1 MKQQKPVRKN
11 NFVRKIKTHLSI
23 AVLSMGIAVLFFSCA
38 NDLETIKAY
47 SADEKRPSVTAENF
61 EMIHSDSTVI
71 RYKMKTPELI
81 RFEDDN
87 DPFMEFP
94 KGVHIEQYDGKMNIT
109 SSISANY
116 ARYYEKER
124 KWIAKN
130 NVVAVN
136 AQNDTLKTEELI
148 HEESKQRIYSEQ
160 FVKIIRKDQVMTGI
174 GFESDEQMTNWKI
187 KKPKGSLYIE
197 VQE

>member
-1 MKQQKPVRKN
+1 MKQQKHGRKN
-11 NFVRKIKTHLSI
+11 NFIRKIKTHLSI
-23 AVLSMGIAVLFFSCA
+23 VILCMGIAVLFFSCT
-38 NDLETIKAY
+38 NDLKTIEAY
-47 SADEKRPSVTAENF
+47 SADEKRPAVTAEGF

-94 KGVHIEQYDGKMNIT
+94 QGILIEQFDSKMQIT
-109 SSISANY
+109 SSISSNY

-148 HEESKQRIYSEQ
+148 REEGKGKIYSEQ
-160 FVKIIRKDQVMTGI
+160 FVKIIRKDQILTGI

-187 KKPKGSLYIE
+187 KKPKGTLYVE
-197 VQE
+197 VEE